1 LCYGETALAGGL
13 FHARRGTMV
22 GMKYRKLRI
31 AWSVVW
37 SVLCV
42 LLIAL
47 WVRSDRIQDY
57 IECHVIGVRS
67 FYVSSRHGALGIFPA
82 HERKQFKYE
91 VVHEPIR
98 NPSLK
103 PTAKALGFEV
113 YWYPFDGLYGLRVP
127 YWFLVLT
134 AAGMAAISFVRIRW
148 RFSLRTLLIVITILA
163 VVLGAVTY
171 TIEINPNNR
180 AP

>member
-1 LCYGETALAGGL
+1 
-13 FHARRGTMV
+13 MV

-31 AWSVVW
+31 AWSVGC
-37 SVLCV
+37 SMLCL

-47 WVRSDRIQDY
+47 WVRSYRIQDL
-57 IECHVIGVRS
+57 IHGHLIGVSS
-67 FYVSSRHGALGIFPA
+67 FSVSSRHGALGVFPI
-82 HERKQFKYE
+82 HDRQQFRYSTLELVK
-91 VVHEPIR
+91 PA
-98 NPSLK
+98 LK

-113 YWYPFDGLYGLRVP
+113 YWYSFDGIYGLRVP

-134 AAGMAAISFVRIRW
+134 AVGMAAISFVRIRR
-148 RFSLRTLLIVITILA
+148 RFSLRSLLIVMAILA

-171 TIEINPNNR
+171 TVEINPNNR